1 MAERVAVSAL
11 AVVTST
17 RLMPLGDKHAGVIQQ
32 LPAIGS
38 GNGVGVM
45 ETIHIG
51 FIVAF
56 QQKVVIALGGHGR
69 HLGRIYLLAASG
81 KTEQQDGK
89 RKDWKKMSHFCRIK
103 ILMGQPVMVQFSRI
117 LFSRKRR

>member
-1 MAERVAVSAL
+1 
-11 AVVTST
+11 
-17 RLMPLGDKHAGVIQQ
+17 
-32 LPAIGS
+32 
-38 GNGVGVM
+38 M

-69 HLGRIYLLAASG
+69 HLGRVNLLAASG